1 MSASLSKEKIQ
12 KASLKTRQK
21 LKPYLESTRLPLFIL
36 TFQGSQDQG
45 EFEDKQDTKEKHVAL
60 EPESYLFETD
70 FTLLRYFSI
79 KELQSLNLSI
89 EKTNYLL

>member
-36 TFQGSQDQG
+36 TFQISQDQRG
-45 EFEDKQDTKEKHVAL
+45 FEDKQDTEEKHIIQK
-60 EPESYLFETD
+60 PEVYLFETD
-70 FTLLRYFSI
+70 FTLLRYFSS